1 MNYIGPKVRLSR
13 KLGVSLTPKA
23 DKFLE
28 KKPYPPG
35 MHGFRRR
42 RRLSPYGT
50 QLLEKQRLR
59 FQYNISERQLRNYF
73 RRATRRKGLTGETL
87 LQSLETR
94 LDAPFH
100 VLEPV
105 SRIQPRPD
113 RFATR
118 EQGRRAVRFPVLLA
132 DSPQRARKRVA
143 QPPAV

>member
-1 MNYIGPKVRLSR
+1 MDARGQPVAQYAGSGASPLLSGNTAAIEDPGAVRPWQRGAPEAVRGPKPGTKQRPLTYTGPKVRLSR

-59 FQYNISERQLRNYF
+59 FQYNVSER
-73 RRATRRKGLTGETL
+73 
-87 LQSLETR
+87 
-94 LDAPFH
+94 
-100 VLEPV
+100 
-105 SRIQPRPD
+105 
-113 RFATR
+113 
-118 EQGRRAVRFPVLLA
+118 
-132 DSPQRARKRVA
+132 
-143 QPPAV
+143 

>member
-1 MNYIGPKVRLSR
+1 MNYTGPKVRLSR

-59 FQYNISERQLRNYF
+59 FQYNVSERQLRNYF
-73 RRATRRKGLTGETL
+73 RRATRRTTKAAKGAMSESASLSSAIMEGLDGVRIVKIENREAYEEEQYTTGHFT
-87 LQSLETR
+87 Q
-94 LDAPFH
+94 H
-100 VLEPV
+100 VN
-105 SRIQPRPD
+105 
-113 RFATR
+113 
-118 EQGRRAVRFPVLLA
+118 G
-132 DSPQRARKRVA
+132 
-143 QPPAV
+143 